1 MTRWTCAWLLAASL
15 SAHAAQAQTYPTRPV
30 TFLVTASAGGVTD
43 VVARALGQRL
53 SEMWGQQIVVENR
66 GGSGHVTGAAAI
78 ARSPADGHAL
88 LVAEAGA
95 FVTNPTLY
103 AKGKLPYDAEK
114 DFAPITGLVRIN
126 QGLLANRSLPVKNV
140 TELLALARQKPR
152 EITYATAGIGSAPQ
166 MNIALMENM
175 TGVKLTPVHYRG
187 AALAL
192 NDLIG
197 EHVNLMSVAMS
208 LALPPFRDDKLKIL
222 GVGTAKRLPRAPD
235 IPTLAESGL
244 PGYEAYAWFGMFAP
258 AGTPRAVVMKIN
270 ADVRRVFDDPA
281 FQDKFLAPQM
291 FESMMS
297 TPEEFATFILAEQ
310 TKWAKVIRDA
320 GLHVD

>member
-1 MTRWTCAWLLAASL
+1 
-15 SAHAAQAQTYPTRPV
+15 
-30 TFLVTASAGGVTD
+30 
-43 VVARALGQRL
+43 
-53 SEMWGQQIVVENR
+53 
-66 GGSGHVTGAAAI
+66 
-78 ARSPADGHAL
+78 
-88 LVAEAGA
+88 
-95 FVTNPTLY
+95 
-103 AKGKLPYDAEK
+103 
-114 DFAPITGLVRIN
+114 
-126 QGLLANRSLPVKNV
+126 
-140 TELLALARQKPR
+140 
-152 EITYATAGIGSAPQ
+152 
-166 MNIALMENM
+166 MNIALLENM

-187 AALAL
+187 AALGL

-208 LALPPFRDDKLKIL
+208 LALPPFRDGKLKIL

-281 FQDKFLAPQM
+281 FQEKFLAPQM

-297 TPEEFATFILAEQ
+297 TPEDFAAFIGSEQ
-310 TKWAKVIRDA
+310 TKWAKVIHDA
-320 GLHVD
+320 GLKVD